1 MPKGMEA
8 VLERTTEAGKG
19 KKKSLK
25 KAVLAKKVADKLAQG
40 PGGKGPK
47 GPKGPGMA
55 VMIAIGA
62 PKKGMGEKMGERMGE
77 KTEDT
82 PMRDGFQSRAS
93 STEAILAKME
103 ARIAALEAKLAEGES
118 EGEGEEE
125 EMGEEEGEYEDEEA

>member
-19 KKKSLK
+19 KKK
-25 KAVLAKKVADKLAQG
+25 AVLAKKVAEKLAQG

-62 PKKGMGEKMGERMGE
+62 PKKGMGEKMGD

-82 PMRDGFQSRAS
+82 PMRDGFQDRPRS
-93 STEAILAKME
+93 SVDPILAKLE
-103 ARIAALEAKLAEGES
+103 ARSAALEAKLAEGE
-118 EGEGEEE
+118 
-125 EMGEEEGEYEDEEA
+125 EEGQYEDEEMDTMEEED

>member
-19 KKKSLK
+19 KK

-62 PKKGMGEKMGERMGE
+62 PKKGMGEKMGERMGD

-82 PMRDGFQSRAS
+82 PMRDGFQSRSS

-103 ARIAALEAKLAEGES
+103 ARIAALEAKLAEGE
-118 EGEGEEE
+118 GEE
-125 EMGEEEGEYEDEEA
+125 EMGDEEEYEDEEA

>member
-8 VLERTTEAGKG
+8 VLERTTEAGKEAGGG
-19 KKKSLK
+19 KK

-62 PKKGMGEKMGERMGE
+62 PKKGMEGGSGA

-82 PMRDGFQSRAS
+82 PMRDGFQSRSS

-103 ARIAALEAKLAEGES
+103 ARIAALEAKLAESESES
-118 EGEGEEE
+118 EGE
-125 EMGEEEGEYEDEEA
+125 EEEGEYEDEEMED

>member
-8 VLERTTEAGKG
+8 VLERTTEAGGG
-19 KKKSLK
+19 KK
-25 KAVLAKKVADKLAQG
+25 KAVLTKKVADKLAQG
-40 PGGKGPK
+40 PGK
-47 GPKGPGMA
+47 KGPGMA

-62 PKKGMGEKMGERMGE
+62 PKKGMGGGMGGSGA

-82 PMRDGFQSRAS
+82 PMRDGFQSRSS

-103 ARIAALEAKLAEGES
+103 ARIAALEAKLAES
-118 EGEGEEE
+118 EGEDEYEDE

>member
-1 MPKGMEA
+1 MPKGMDA

-19 KKKSLK
+19 KK

-62 PKKGMGEKMGERMGE
+62 PKKGIGERMGD

-82 PMRDGFQSRAS
+82 PMRDGFQSRSS
-93 STEAILAKME
+93 STEAILAKLE

-118 EGEGEEE
+118 ESEGEEE
-125 EMGEEEGEYEDEEA
+125 EEMEDMEEED

>member
-1 MPKGMEA
+1 MAKGMEA

-19 KKKSLK
+19 KKK
-25 KAVLAKKVADKLAQG
+25 AVLAKKEADKLAQG

-62 PKKGMGEKMGERMGE
+62 PKKGMGERMGD

-82 PMRDGFQSRAS
+82 PMRDGFQSRSS

-118 EGEGEEE
+118 ESEGEE

>member
-19 KKKSLK
+19 KK

-62 PKKGMGEKMGERMGE
+62 PKKGMGEKMGERMGD

-82 PMRDGFQSRAS
+82 PMRDGFQSRSS

-118 EGEGEEE
+118 ESEGEEE